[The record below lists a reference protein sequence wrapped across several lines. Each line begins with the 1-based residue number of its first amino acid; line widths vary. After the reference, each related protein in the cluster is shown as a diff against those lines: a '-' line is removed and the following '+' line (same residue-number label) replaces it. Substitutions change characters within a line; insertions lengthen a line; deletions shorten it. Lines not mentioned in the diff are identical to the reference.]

1 MGGFHEKLV
10 TFKGGPEPLEKLIHE
25 ILGSK
30 REDRFSN
37 TFFELVQNT
46 CQVLLRYGNL
56 CEGADTAKVPTEVPE
71 DSRVLRARRLYTQTL
86 IASTPG
92 SSPGPPKRLGL
103 DNSTSQPWSEAKCT
117 CNTASSTLS
126 CLFQQKER
134 DKAEVS
140 TSAGTFACPA
150 ETYRNCRGEAGTKN
164 EPNWYFVRLQ
174 KNGSESRSSRS
185 ELKISLISCFKRFM
199 STLKCSKLPDF

>member
-1 MGGFHEKLV
+1 V
-10 TFKGGPEPLEKLIHE
+10 

-37 TFFELVQNT
+37 LFLNW
-46 CQVLLRYGNL
+46 Y
-56 CEGADTAKVPTEVPE
+56 KI
-71 DSRVLRARRLYTQTL
+71 RVKFCFVTVIYVRARTL
-86 IASTPG
+86 RKFPQKCNKIARCWGEPFIYAKSDHLDTWLI
-92 SSPGPPKRLGL
+92 PGPSETTGSRQ
-103 DNSTSQPWSEAKCT
+103 STSQPWSEAKCT

-164 EPNWYFVRLQ
+164 EPNWYFVPLQ
-174 KNGSESRSSRS
+174 KNGSESRCSHF
-185 ELKISLISCFKRFM
+185 ELKISLISFFKRFM
-199 STLKCSKLPDF
+199 SNLQCSKLPDFWWAQKMLLKKFSFLVQ